1 MKKTEDPNF
10 PVCLCVMWGNDDVI
24 VDLEVKPEIW
34 KKIRAGEQIC
44 LQGKGYSYEGEKFQD
59 YWVFNSFWDGSL
71 SVSYDGGGE
80 GFRGDYE
87 GAIESQF

>member
-59 YWVFNSFWDGSL
+59 
-71 SVSYDGGGE
+71 
-80 GFRGDYE
+80 
-87 GAIESQF
+87 